1 MTKMPKPFHMKRNR
15 TAKVEVHRP
24 AKDYLDKAVPEVL
37 TQIQGRDPGSPQE
50 WRYAKGLDYLKI
62 RYYYQYEVLQ
72 PSGIRGSQILDFLL
86 KTAPL
91 PTPVYIQSYWHTGE
105 REQESKFKIAALM
118 AEYRG
123 TFAEPIEVDGKQ
135 LNCVQDAIDMIQSEP
150 KLRA

>member
-1 MTKMPKPFHMKRNR
+1 MTKMPVVFQMKRHR

-24 AKDYLDKAVPEVL
+24 AKDYLDPAVVEVI
-37 TQIQGRDPGSPQE
+37 TPIQGIDPGSPQE

-72 PSGIRGSQILDFLL
+72 PAGIRGGQRLDFLL

-91 PTPVYIQSYWHTGE
+91 PTPVYIQSYWHTGDKK
-105 REQESKFKIAALM
+105 QESDFKIAALM
-118 AEYRG
+118 AVYRG
-123 TFAEPIEVDGKQ
+123 TFAEPILVDGSQ